1 MEKIKSISDFIEI
14 IKKEESFGVLYR
26 GHSDKRY
33 KLLPSAFRWH
43 DKILN
48 REKTRL
54 DRELENNKINKNSY
68 DREQLALPSK
78 IEKEILK
85 RERNAI
91 RIFLSEHTPYT
102 QYKIDSVL
110 DGLALAQHHG
120 MPTRLLDWSLSP
132 LVALF
137 FAVEKPSGNDAAV
150 YIMRDASWLDETK
163 LKKHSNLSVDDYIA
177 VMKRDMQGK
186 IFMPNHI
193 TPRIKAQHGVFSIHN
208 EIKSEFK
215 PDNITEITIDG
226 SCTSQIK
233 FELKQLGI
241 SEKTVYPDLYGLC
254 TELKWLKF
262 EGLD

>member
-1 MEKIKSISDFIEI
+1 MEKIKSISDFIEL

-33 KLLPSAFRWH
+33 KLLPSAFRWY

-54 DRELENNKINKNSY
+54 DRELESNKINKNSY

-177 VMKRDMQGK
+177 VMKKDMQGK
-186 IFMPNHI
+186 IFMTNHI

-208 EIKSEFK
+208 EIKSEFR

-226 SCTSQIK
+226 SFTSQIK